1 MTSKKLSEF
10 TAELTELN
18 ENTDRVLVAR
28 PGNATDYFCTP
39 ATIAALAAG
48 GGGDIQIVSSE
59 DAPDV
64 APQYDGTTGI
74 SFYVRVYSLYGSPV
88 AELYFGADTT
98 GTNFD
103 NGWQMLQNN

>member
-59 DAPDV
+59 DAPAV

-74 SFYVRVYSLYGSPV
+74 SFYVRVYSPYGSPV

-103 NGWQMLQNN
+103 NGWQMLRNV